1 MSDSRPCTCAPDE
14 RPHQCQHQYALGLC
28 LKAENRSLR
37 IELDRLIEQIVD
49 LTKLRLEDELVHG
62 NVMGRIAV
70 ALFGDQNNRTDE
82 ECVARAAEIGYQL
95 TGTQEALFQA
105 QEASKMLASEVA
117 ALRDQ
122 EEFNETAL
130 KGYRNNIDDLKHDI
144 ARHVQIAATQAQE
157 VEELR
162 AELAA
167 AKRWHEQSSEQWRV
181 AVGEAVQR
189 AERAEADLAAA
200 RALPLFE
207 NVR

>member
-82 ECVARAAEIGYQL
+82 ECVARAAEIGY
-95 TGTQEALFQA
+95 
-105 QEASKMLASEVA
+105 
-117 ALRDQ
+117 
-122 EEFNETAL
+122 
-130 KGYRNNIDDLKHDI
+130 
-144 ARHVQIAATQAQE
+144 
-157 VEELR
+157 ELSS
-162 AELAA
+162 
-167 AKRWHEQSSEQWRV
+167 AK
-181 AVGEAVQR
+181 QR
-189 AERAEADLAAA
+189 AERAEAELVVV
-200 RALPLFE
+200 RALLLEARGWLDPWESRQSALRDHIDATLAGE
-207 NVR
+207 KSNGLS